1 MDFKEGGQKIDV
13 MTVKGPQAFGNVMT
27 KMAEVRIRSLGPVE
41 KLYERAFNRMDFDKM
56 AS

>member
-41 KLYERAFNRMDFDKM
+41 KLYERAFHRMDFDKM